1 MQAKEITNG
10 AEWDALI
17 AGHPAAH
24 PLQTWGWGE
33 VKRATGWGA
42 WRVAVQDGTEVR
54 AAAQILTRRV
64 PRLPFAMIYAPR
76 GPIVAPDDAEA
87 LAALLAAVNDYGKS
101 VGAIFLKVDPAWPVG
116 TPTDALTH
124 AGFAPSDETVQVT
137 ETYTIDLTKSADAIM
152 AAMRSK
158 TRQYIRKAER
168 EETKILRDTSGEW
181 LDACYQ
187 IYMETARR
195 AHFGLHPRSYYD
207 AIFKLY
213 DPQKQY
219 LYVALRENVPLSF
232 LWLACFGQHA
242 VELYGGVSDA
252 GQEWK
257 SNFLLKW
264 HAIQEMQTAG
274 YALYDLNGRVN
285 EGISQFKEGFGPDH
299 TTWIGPY
306 DLVYKPL
313 LHQGWT
319 RALPLAKKLLAR
331 EE

>member
-116 TPTDALTH
+116 TPTAALTH